1 MQFDPTLLM
10 MLAVM
15 AVLVFFMIRNNRKRK
30 KDAEERK
37 TKLVP
42 GVSVMTSF
50 GVYGKLISVDTV
62 ENTAEL
68 EIAPKTVIKVHVQ
81 TLATVV
87 EPKVETI
94 AEAPVD
100 VVDKKTAASSADA
113 KPAYGI
119 KSSDAAVKQATK
131 KPATSKPAAKK
142 PAASKPAAKKP
153 AAKKPTA

>member
-1 MQFDPTLLM
+1 MQFDPTLLL

-50 GVYGKLISVDTV
+50 GVYGKVVSIDITD
-62 ENTAEL
+62 NTAEL

-81 TLATVV
+81 TLATIV

-94 AEAPVD
+94 VEAPA
-100 VVDKKTAASSADA
+100 KPAAASTSAD

-119 KSSDAAVKQATK
+119 KAADAKQ
-131 KPATSKPAAKK
+131 PAAKKPAAKK
-142 PAASKPAAKKP
+142 PATSQSAAAKKPAAKKP
-153 AAKKPTA
+153 AAKKPAAK

>member
-81 TLATVV
+81 TLATVI

-94 AEAPVD
+94 AAAPGH
-100 VVDKKTAASSADA
+100 SAFRSA
-113 KPAYGI
+113 RRPALAMAWFSRSI
-119 KSSDAAVKQATK
+119 SLR
-131 KPATSKPAAKK
+131 
-142 PAASKPAAKKP
+142 
-153 AAKKPTA
+153 